1 MPLIDLVTR
10 IDAPVRACFDL
21 SLSVEA
27 HTSSMGRSGEKAVGG
42 VTSGTMGADDT
53 VTWRARHFGVPFTMT
68 SRITEHDAPHRF
80 VDEQV
85 SGPFRRW
92 WHEHRFEPD
101 GAGTVMTDRVEF
113 ESPVGPVGHLVNRL
127 VLGRYMTA
135 LLAERNRW
143 LKETLEAR

>member
-1 MPLIDLVTR
+1 MT
-10 IDAPVRACFDL
+10 
-21 SLSVEA
+21 
-27 HTSSMGRSGEKAVGG
+27 
-42 VTSGTMGADDT
+42 T
-53 VTWRARHFGVPFTMT
+53 V
-68 SRITEHDAPHRF
+68 
-80 VDEQV
+80 
-85 SGPFRRW
+85 
-92 WHEHRFEPD
+92 D